1 MIGAI
6 QEAGRVGSAELISTQ
21 PYVELEK
28 RGNTEGHVMRFV
40 LIALLL
46 LAEVTNA
53 TETFE
58 CQSGDYW
65 DIDGKILV
73 TARVFVES
81 GGATIEVAGVV
92 YLADYRVTGF
102 NRRWDFVAVT
112 KERYDYAFIIKPAGR
127 ATYYDFSKSATVKN
141 EFPTQSFFCK
151 QTESDP
157 D

>member
-6 QEAGRVGSAELISTQ
+6 HEAGRVGPAASIM
-21 PYVELEK
+21 K
-28 RGNTEGHVMRFV
+28 RGNTEGHVVRFV

-46 LAEVTNA
+46 LAEVTNGA
-53 TETFE
+53 ETFE

-73 TARVFVES
+73 TARVFTES

-92 YLADYRVTGF
+92 YLANYRVTGF
-102 NRRWDFVAVT
+102 NRRWDFVEVME
-112 KERYDYAFIIKPAGR
+112 ERYDYAFIMKPAGR

-157 D
+157 E